1 MGYIVNKFKQVRGD
15 GAAARAG
22 VRGSH
27 VGGKGIKAGVVVT
40 SGPLPVGETDIMTDT
55 FENITFPHS
64 VMGGNDALHL
74 KSVQR

>member
-40 SGPLPVGETDIMTDT
+40 SGPSPVDRQT
-55 FENITFPHS
+55 
-64 VMGGNDALHL
+64 
-74 KSVQR
+74 